1 MLAAGKAAI
10 EGALRHVSLE
20 VAERG
25 VTINTVA
32 LGQFVTAAQ
41 HASPEVIAS
50 VRSRVPMGRPGE
62 LEEAASAIGWLV
74 SDDAGYVTGQVIHV
88 NGGSYQGR

>member
-1 MLAAGKAAI
+1 M
-10 EGALRHVSLE
+10 
-20 VAERG
+20 
-25 VTINTVA
+25 TINTVA
-32 LGQFVTAAQ
+32 LGQFTNAVE

-62 LEEAASAIGWLV
+62 LDEAASAVAWLATEG
-74 SDDAGYVTGQVIHV
+74 AGYVTGQVIHV